1 MMLKSVKN
9 IFPLRFY
16 FLFSKP
22 RSWLDF
28 CFTVGYDYVNDGLP
42 VYSRTAE
49 RQLAPPIHLK
59 EVELAME
66 LAEDRFVW
74 CVSVCVLPRQSLT
87 DAGGGSQTVKAV
99 LSGDV
104 AVSLV
109 PTEVRGKN

>member
-1 MMLKSVKN
+1 MTCYDVQVSKKYL
-9 IFPLRFY
+9 Y

-22 RSWLDF
+22 RAWPDLF
-28 CFTVGYDYVNDGLP
+28 FTVGYDYVNDGLP
-42 VYSRTAE
+42 VYSRTTE
-49 RQLAPPIHLK
+49 RQLAPPIRLK

-87 DAGGGSQTVKAV
+87 DAGGGSQTV

-109 PTEVRGKN
+109 PTEVRGRN

>member
-49 RQLAPPIHLK
+49 GQLAPPIRLK

-66 LAEDRFVW
+66 LEDRF
-74 CVSVCVLPRQSLT
+74 VSVCVLPRQSLT
-87 DAGGGSQTVKAV
+87 VAGGGSQTVKAV

-109 PTEVRGKN
+109 PTEVRGKY